1 MCARRRSRKSTT
13 RRRGCASR
21 IEKGAKTKLERQAAF
36 KHVPIDANNTTL
48 WESQQRGSGDKIELY
63 SHFTTLCDGSV
74 AKRDVLL
81 EDLAG
86 RLGGNQTG
94 GV

>member
-1 MCARRRSRKSTT
+1 M
-13 RRRGCASR
+13 
-21 IEKGAKTKLERQAAF
+21 
-36 KHVPIDANNTTL
+36 PIDANNTTL

-86 RLGGNQTG
+86 RLGLVLVATKPEEYES
-94 GV
+94 